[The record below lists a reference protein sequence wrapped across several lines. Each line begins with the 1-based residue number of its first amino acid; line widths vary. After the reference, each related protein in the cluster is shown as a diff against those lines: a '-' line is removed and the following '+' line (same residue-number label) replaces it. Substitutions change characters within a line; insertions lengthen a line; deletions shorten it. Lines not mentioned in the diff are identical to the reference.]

1 MPSPTSPRSRYTFP
15 RRTCASCDTKAP
27 ATVTPHCHICDP
39 CFMNATIRGPSG
51 YPRTFAPQQEFN
63 VTFCV
68 RLRDL
73 LRTNHL
79 HLRRFSVPTV
89 GIRHV
94 SNTKHPTSACHCK
107 YLDSGWNRCGSTV
120 YPPWHGR
127 RSTVRASKAN
137 QRSGGSAIK
146 PEQRETP
153 PPRPQDRFKTEC
165 KSNGTPRGSSEQRRC
180 SGHTR
185 WPSTREHA

>member
-1 MPSPTSPRSRYTFP
+1 MGAAPQASASCSAAPSPTSPRSRYAISVTHMCVV
-15 RRTCASCDTKAP
+15 RYEGTCYGAL
-27 ATVTPHCHICDP
+27 HCRICEP

-51 YPRTFAPQQEFN
+51 CPRVFASHQAVN

-68 RLRDL
+68 RLRDA

-79 HLRRFSVPTV
+79 RLRRFPMTPAT
-89 GIRHV
+89 IRHV

-127 RSTVRASKAN
+127 RSSVQASKAN
-137 QRSGGSAIK
+137 Q
-146 PEQRETP
+146 
-153 PPRPQDRFKTEC
+153 
-165 KSNGTPRGSSEQRRC
+165 
-180 SGHTR
+180 
-185 WPSTREHA
+185 